1 MQSWRKEGIVG
12 DIWSEPR
19 NSQSCRN
26 FFGSHPISFLTLR
39 HPLWKMPLAG
49 SEMSQLISKIITL
62 NISTPGSVGEREPSP
77 CLQACTPPHIC
88 IQAHPYP
95 SLWFTHHDC
104 QCVLGRPPAQIQFP
118 HSYQDTTTGVQ
129 LEETGTSW
137 VLATCNLQLLWAP
150 RWGHRVAP
158 SLLCHRHEQAESGL
172 APWRGC

>member
-95 SLWFTHHDC
+95 SFLCHEWVFHCVKYFRLIYWNGYVIFLPWLVHVMDYINWFSN
-104 QCVLGRPPAQIQFP
+104 VEPASHTF
-118 HSYQDTTTGVQ
+118 S
-129 LEETGTSW
+129 E
-137 VLATCNLQLLWAP
+137 
-150 RWGHRVAP
+150 
-158 SLLCHRHEQAESGL
+158 SLLVMVYNSFYIL
-172 APWRGC
+172 LD